1 MPVLTAAQRQL
12 QDWDGEQY
20 GSHVEAVRA
29 GKPEQA
35 IQQPV
40 DYLLV
45 EEAAHRKAVADL
57 AGDSGQLLCGN
68 RMFESAEWVAGH
80 RSRFFLYD
88 PEQYQP

>member
-1 MPVLTAAQRQL
+1 MPVLTAAHRPL
-12 QDWDGEQY
+12 QDWGDQY
-20 GSHVEAVRA
+20 ASHVEAVRA
-29 GKPEQA
+29 GESVQT

-68 RMFESAEWVAGH
+68 SMFDSAEWVAGQ